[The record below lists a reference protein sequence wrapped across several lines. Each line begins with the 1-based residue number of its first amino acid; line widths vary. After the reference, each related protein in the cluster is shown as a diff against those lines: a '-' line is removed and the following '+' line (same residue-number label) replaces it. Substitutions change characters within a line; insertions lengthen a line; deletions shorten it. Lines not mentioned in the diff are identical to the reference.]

1 MQMSIWYRVSSAR
14 RNEASKTKVM
24 YKGWY
29 INTISESENKCARS
43 LNPLNQNIWRTK
55 PGIDQ

>member
-1 MQMSIWYRVSSAR
+1 MSIWYRVSSAR
-14 RNEASKTKVM
+14 RNEASKTKIM

-29 INTISESENKCARS
+29 INTISESEKKCARS
-43 LNPLNQNIWRTK
+43 LNPPNQNIWRTN